1 MRPRARHLAL
11 IVARDTLTCAVAL
24 MAART
29 ANAQATTGIGPADA
43 VPYVETV
50 GTGEVRL
57 LPDRATVM
65 VGIETRATN
74 AAAASAASG
83 KIQRAVLD
91 TLRAI
96 GFGES
101 AVRTRDYDVTPE
113 MQRANGRVV
122 RSGYVARL
130 TMAVQLSSLER
141 IGEVLD
147 AALARGATSVGGVEY
162 SLSTADSA
170 QRAALGKAVADA
182 QRQAAAIASA
192 LGGSL
197 GQVIMT
203 TTSGGGGGRVVLG
216 YGQGGQGDA
225 FGTGPSIKPAEITVE
240 ATVVVRWRYL
250 FR

>member
-1 MRPRARHLAL
+1 MIRRSSRIASLVSVLAL
-11 IVARDTLTCAVAL
+11 S
-24 MAART
+24 AARP
-29 ANAQATTGIGPADA
+29 AGAQATTGIGLADA
-43 VPYVETV
+43 VPYVEAI
-50 GTGEVRL
+50 GTGQVRL
-57 LPDRATVM
+57 PPDRATVM
-65 VGIETRATN
+65 VGIQTRAPS

-83 KIQRAVLD
+83 KLQRAVLD

-96 GFGES
+96 GFGEA
-101 AVRTRDYDVTPE
+101 AVRTRDFDVTPE
-113 MQRANGRVV
+113 MRRANGRMV

-147 AALARGATSVGGVEY
+147 AALARGATSAGNVEY
-162 SLSTADSA
+162 SLSNADSA
-170 QRAALGKAVADA
+170 QQAALGKAVANA
-182 QRQAAAIASA
+182 QRQATAIASA

-203 TTSGGGGGRVVLG
+203 TTRGDGDGREVLG
-216 YGQGGQGDA
+216 YGVGAEGDA

>member
-1 MRPRARHLAL
+1 MIRRSPRIASLGCILAL
-11 IVARDTLTCAVAL
+11 TVARVAH
-24 MAART
+24 
-29 ANAQATTGIGPADA
+29 AQSTTGIGPADA

-65 VGIETRATN
+65 VGIETRAQN

-83 KIQRAVLD
+83 RIQRAVLD

-101 AVRTRDYDVTPE
+101 AVRTRDFDVTPE
-113 MQRANGRVV
+113 MRRVNGRDI

-130 TMAVQLSSLER
+130 TMAVQLTTLGS

-147 AALARGATSVGGVEY
+147 AALARGATSAGNVEY
-162 SLSTADSA
+162 SLSNADSA
-170 QRAALGKAVADA
+170 QQAALGRAVADA
-182 QRQAAAIASA
+182 QRKAAAIASA

-203 TTSGGGGGRVVLG
+203 TTRGDDDGRVVLG
-216 YGQGGQGDA
+216 YGQGGQGEA
-225 FGTGPSIKPAEITVE
+225 FGTGPSIKPAEVTVE
-240 ATVVVRWRYL
+240 AVVTARWRYL

>member
-1 MRPRARHLAL
+1 MRPSARQLVV
-11 IVARDTLTCAVAL
+11 IVAFDAL
-24 MAART
+24 ACLVSLVPART
-29 ANAQATTGIGPADA
+29 AAAQATTGIGPADA

-50 GTGEVRL
+50 GSGEVRL
-57 LPDRATVM
+57 LPDRATVI

-101 AVRTRDYDVTPE
+101 VVRTRNFVVTPE
-113 MQRANGRVV
+113 TRRVDEHDV
-122 RSGYVARL
+122 RDGYVAVL

-147 AALARGATSVGGVEY
+147 AALARGATTVGRVEY
-162 SLSTADSA
+162 SLSNPDSA
-170 QRAALGKAVADA
+170 QKAALGKAVADA
-182 QRQAAAIASA
+182 RRQAAAITTA

-203 TTSGGGGGRVVLG
+203 TTSRGDGGRVVLG
-216 YGQGGQGDA
+216 YGQGGQGEVVA
-225 FGTGPSIKPAEITVE
+225 AGPMIKPAEISVR